1 MLRPLQQAS
10 PIRWACE
17 ALCAAELRGRALTRG
32 VSTDSTQRAL
42 RSSLGIFSAKNMG
55 NLLRYGVHVLGS
67 SLRGLGEILIKVGT
81 ARQKKRMGVEGPEA
95 DRTLTLLNI
104 PDASITKSTVV
115 LGKMLAVHVLIAW
128 VGLTFNKPKRS

>member
-1 MLRPLQQAS
+1 
-10 PIRWACE
+10 
-17 ALCAAELRGRALTRG
+17 
-32 VSTDSTQRAL
+32 
-42 RSSLGIFSAKNMG
+42 MG